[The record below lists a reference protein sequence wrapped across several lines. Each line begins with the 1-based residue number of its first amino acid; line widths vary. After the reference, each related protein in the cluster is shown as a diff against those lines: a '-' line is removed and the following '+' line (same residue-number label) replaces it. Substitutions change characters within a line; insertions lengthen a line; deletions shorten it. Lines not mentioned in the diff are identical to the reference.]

1 MADAATEPFDL
12 RQRNHLGHR
21 TGGAGGSCTSCDVHG
36 SASVAGDRDAESDR
50 SPHLD
55 ILGNGALRCPTSDAQ
70 GGASAAGAGCA
81 GVACIHAVVPGAR
94 LRFVSALAVVGLHMV
109 AGYALLRIE
118 AVRQVVQEAAPLFVE
133 FVRPAAAPSASPAL
147 VPKVVVPPK
156 PKAPLPLIATPTPG
170 LTPATFDAPPLAPA
184 SVSPALEA
192 PVASVAAIIIPPA
205 PLAPPTPQPKLVS
218 GVEYVRPPQPG
229 YPMIS
234 RRMNEEGKVIVRVLI
249 NPQGRPEQA
258 LAHLSSGSSRLDQAA
273 INAVLAA
280 LFKPYTENGIAL
292 HAYALIPI
300 MFELRS
306 VR

>member
-1 MADAATEPFDL
+1 MTMADATPEPFDL

-21 TGGAGGSCTSCDVHG
+21 TD
-36 SASVAGDRDAESDR
+36 
-50 SPHLD
+50 
-55 ILGNGALRCPTSDAQ
+55 
-70 GGASAAGAGCA
+70 
-81 GVACIHAVVPGAR
+81 GVAR
-94 LRFVSALAVVGLHMV
+94 LRLASALAVVGLHMV
-109 AGYALLRIE
+109 AGYALLRVE
-118 AVRQVVQEAAPLFVE
+118 AVRQVVHEAAPLFVE
-133 FVRPAAAPSASPAL
+133 FVRPAAAPSVSPAL

-170 LTPATFDAPPLAPA
+170 LTPATFDAPPPAPA
-184 SVSPALEA
+184 PVSPALEA
-192 PVASVAAIIIPPA
+192 PVATVAAIIIPPT
-205 PLAPPTPQPKLVS
+205 PPEPKTQPPTPQPKLVS
-218 GVEYVRPPQPG
+218 GVEYVRPPQPE

-249 NPQGRPEQA
+249 SPQGRPEQA

-300 MFELRS
+300 MFEL
-306 VR
+306 